1 MCVFLCVSV
10 EHLLTT
16 PLVACNNSSAGELL
30 QCFHNDDAF
39 KYRAYTF
46 TYLLLFPVAFL
57 CNIGA
62 LGVFLLQSS
71 RRSGHAN
78 TQTRLCYSFL
88 AFSATWPKVYG
99 QSYSVEALTIRKT
112 LYEAGCKS
120 PDAPRPEPDLDLTVG
135 VVSMETV
142 NRKPCKYML

>member
-1 MCVFLCVSV
+1 MCVFLYVSV

-30 QCFHNDDAF
+30 KCFHDDDAF

-88 AFSATWPKVYG
+88 AFSAAWPKVYG
-99 QSYSVEALTIRKT
+99 HSYSVAALTIKKT
-112 LYEAGCKS
+112 LYEAGS
-120 PDAPRPEPDLDLTVG
+120 MSQDAPRPGPDLDLTVEL
-135 VVSMETV
+135 SAW
-142 NRKPCKYML
+142 KQ